1 MSGAPNPFATPK
13 TESYAPNLD
22 PGADQGVWR
31 LDKTLVFRRGAA
43 LPNRCLKCNQ
53 PATTRLNRTLQWH
66 SPGWYLL
73 LLFNLLIYLVAAM
86 IVRKTAGV
94 ELPLCDAHN
103 QRRKTGTIIMLVSVV
118 IGVGGC
124 TAGMSAD
131 QPAAAVFS
139 ILALLVGVVVGVVQ
153 ANLLTPTKIDESYV
167 QAKGAAPEFL
177 ASLPPFPGAGPP

>member
-22 PGADQGVWR
+22 SGADRGVWR
-31 LDKTLVFRRGAA
+31 FDKTLVFRRGAV
-43 LPNRCLKCNQ
+43 LPHRCIKCNQ

-66 SPGWYLL
+66 NPGWYLL
-73 LLFNLLIYLVAAM
+73 LLFNLLLYLLAAM

-94 ELPLCDAHN
+94 ALPLCDAHN
-103 QRRKTGTIIMLVSVV
+103 QRRKTGIVIMLVAVV
-118 IGVGGC
+118 IGIGGC

-131 QPAAAVFS
+131 QPGAAIAS
-139 ILALLVGVVVGVVQ
+139 ILALSVGVVVGIVQ

-177 ASLPPFPGAGPP
+177 ASLPPFPGGRLP